1 MAEKDIIKHGDKV
14 IAEINDRSSSEF
26 EAYETYSRKMI
37 DQKLSKISTGGSG
50 NSNAGTGISGYDW
63 SNRLIC
69 FDGDSLT
76 AGSAGKFST
85 VTINILGC
93 SEKNIAQ
100 GGKAIFPDEVGAACD
115 FRQRVSRIPHNVDL
129 IFICGD
135 FNAAWSVAKTMED
148 CFATGLD
155 TWAGRWN
162 AGLAAIKKSF
172 PNVPVMLVSPW
183 TTAPS
188 SSKNKHILQYNS
200 QAMLTFAR
208 YWGCYFMDF
217 STETPMQLNFGH
229 AWWSSTGLPNVHN
242 NQRAADLVGM
252 VLADRIKTIPAP
264 EWSATDSVTLD
275 VNTLSV
281 AVGGTGVITPTL
293 TGNYTNAWTSSDNNV
308 ACVLGGTVYGMSAGT
323 ATITCTTHN
332 GVEASCVVTVS

>member
-1 MAEKDIIKHGDKV
+1 MATKEVLKHGENYV
-14 IAEINDRSSSEF
+14 PTINDASTSEF
-26 EAYETYSRKMI
+26 EAYETYSRKKI
-37 DQKLSKISTGGSG
+37 DSLLG
-50 NSNAGTGISGYDW
+50 NNGGYDW

-85 VTINILGC
+85 VTVGILGC
-93 SEKNIAQ
+93 NEKNIAQ
-100 GGKAIFPDEVGAACD
+100 GGKAIFPDEAGAACD
-115 FRQRVSRIPHNVDL
+115 FRQRVSRIPHNADL

-135 FNAAWSVAKTMED
+135 FNAAWSVAETMEE

-162 AGLAAIKKSF
+162 AGMEAIRKSF

-183 TTAPS
+183 TTAPTS
-188 SSKNKHILQYNS
+188 TKNTHILKYNS

-217 STETPMQLNFGH
+217 STETPMQLNYGH
-229 AWWSSTGLPNVHN
+229 AWWSSTGKPNVHN

-252 VLADRIKTIPAP
+252 VLADRIRTIPAP
-264 EWSATDSVTLD
+264 VWADTDSITLD
-275 VNTLSV
+275 KTTATV
-281 AVGGTGVITPTL
+281 AVGSTVEITPTT
-293 TGNYTNAWTSSDNNV
+293 TGNHTNAWTSSDNSV
-308 ACVLGGTVYGMSAGT
+308 ACVLGGKVYGMAAGT
-323 ATITCTTHN
+323 ATITAKTHN
-332 GVEASCVVTVS
+332 GNTATCTVTVTA

>member
-1 MAEKDIIKHGDKV
+1 MATKEVLKHGEDYV
-14 IAEINDRSSSEF
+14 PTINDSASSDF
-26 EAYETYSRKMI
+26 EAYETYSRKKI
-37 DQKLSKISTGGSG
+37 DALVQ
-50 NSNAGTGISGYDW
+50 NAGGDTPGTVVSSGYDW
-63 SNRLIC
+63 TGRMIC

-85 VTINILGC
+85 VAVAALGC
-93 SEKNIAQ
+93 NETNIAQ
-100 GGKAIFPDEVGAACD
+100 GGKAIFPDEAGAACD
-115 FRQRVSRIPHNVDL
+115 FRQRVSRIPHNADL

-162 AGLAAIKKSF
+162 AGLEAIKKSF

-183 TTAPS
+183 TTAPTNT
-188 SSKNKHILQYNS
+188 KNQHILKYNS

-229 AWWSSTGLPNVHN
+229 AWWSSTGNPNVHN
-242 NQRAADLVGM
+242 NQRAADLVGV
-252 VLADRIKTIPAP
+252 VLADRIRTIPAP
-264 EWSATDSVTLD
+264 VWSDTDSITLD
-275 VNTLSV
+275 KTTATV
-281 AVGGTGVITPTL
+281 AVGSTVEIVPTT
-293 TGNYTNAWTSSDNNV
+293 TGNHTNAWTSSDTSV
-308 ACVLGGTVYGMSAGT
+308 ACVLGGVVYGMAAGT
-323 ATITCTTHN
+323 ATITAKTHN
-332 GVEASCVVTVS
+332 GNIATCTVTVTE

>member
-1 MAEKDIIKHGDKV
+1 MAEKNVLKYGDNYV
-14 IAEINDRSSSEF
+14 PTINDASTSEF
-26 EAYETYSRKMI
+26 EAYETYSRKKI
-37 DQKLSKISTGGSG
+37 DSILKDGS
-50 NSNAGTGISGYDW
+50 SGYDW
-63 SNRLIC
+63 TGRRIC

-85 VTINILGC
+85 VTVAALGC
-93 SEKNIAQ
+93 NETNIAQ
-100 GGKAIFPDEVGAACD
+100 GGKAIFPDEAGAACD
-115 FRQRVSRIPHNVDL
+115 FRQRVSRIPHDSDL

-135 FNAAWSVAKTMED
+135 FNAAWSVAKTMEE

-162 AGLAAIKKSF
+162 AGLKAIKKSF
-172 PNVPVMLVSPW
+172 PNVPIMLVSPW

-188 SSKNKHILQYNS
+188 SAKNQHILKYNS

-229 AWWSSTGLPNVHN
+229 AWWSSTGNPNVHN

-252 VLADRIKTIPAP
+252 VLADRIRTIPAP
-264 EWSATDSVTLD
+264 EWSDTDSISLD
-275 VNTLSV
+275 MTTATV
-281 AVGGTGVITPTL
+281 AVGSTVEITPTT
-293 TGNYTNAWTSSDNNV
+293 TGNHTNAWTSSDNSV
-308 ACVLGGTVYGMSAGT
+308 ACVLGGMVYGMAAGT
-323 ATITCTTHN
+323 ATITAKTHN
-332 GVEASCVVTVS
+332 GNTETCTVTVTA